1 MKDDSLQ
8 SIGIFSSYRTGPKI
22 SSFIYDA
29 SINNIMENKEERVKS
44 KYNRH
49 PIVLKRYFH

>member
-1 MKDDSLQ
+1 MEYDSLQ
-8 SIGIFSSYRTGPKI
+8 SIGIFSSYKTGPKI

-29 SINNIMENKEERVKS
+29 SINKIMENKEERVKS

-49 PIVLKRYFH
+49 LIVLKKYFH